1 MKRSHIFIIEPAFIS
16 HMLFACSSHS
26 NLISINR
33 DADKRNVVLL
43 LRVCVKSRWPKM
55 VRSSWSYRTDET
67 APPSRCYL
75 LCLCYWNYLWF
86 WLGQVNTENN
96 NNEHILSL
104 IIMIWWNTKI
114 EYMYSMRMHRFWHM
128 HSNASVAGWKGIQQ
142 FTHRTYQGKY
152 VDKLWTCAQ
161 LVQYIRSIL
170 SEL

>member
-1 MKRSHIFIIEPAFIS
+1 MLYCCSSVFIVGAKVHFPLMKRSHIFIIEPAFIS

-26 NLISINR
+26 ILISINR
-33 DADKRNVVLL
+33 YADKRNVVLL

-128 HSNASVAGWKGIQQ
+128 HS
-142 FTHRTYQGKY
+142 
-152 VDKLWTCAQ
+152 KLRGRMERNSTIYTS
-161 LVQYIRSIL
+161 YIPR
-170 SEL
+170 